1 MLRTTLI
8 SILSALILAASLA
21 GAAAAAPSPSTSPV
35 PAPVFVAELMTKIY
49 RGDDGSALYLRQ
61 QGNTVYGFGEH
72 PGKDYAYVLKGTVV
86 GDTISASWWDVPKGG
101 RTTKGTIQL
110 RWSQLGNRIVRS
122 SGGYLGPNA
131 FQAISPGSIPWPET
145 NRRAAG
151 FQATKQNDLD
161 GAFVGDDGSRHYFR
175 ESGDDVVGVL
185 ERGAQPEE
193 RPGWVTVVI
202 ATRKSATGF
211 GGSYVDVPKGL
222 ERKSGGWGAA
232 FVGAKRE
239 LIVEQTSVDRTR
251 SLAPEYTIDW
261 DGFAAE
267 IARNTCGTGSTCTRV
282 VGYAYAIA
290 HNGGILRSGAGGDR
304 RMSQD
309 GGRLPFTTN
318 TQAQT
323 ASTAKTINAAAI
335 IKALYDRGLTV
346 DTKVAPFLPSCWE
359 RGKDVATLTFRQIL
373 NHTSGLPKAG
383 SACNYGDGYKCLL
396 EMIEKGRI
404 ASRAATYNTHAYD
417 LLRFLVPMVVDR
429 NGTDGEFKLFKCKN
443 SSGILN
449 RKVSEKFVRYVFGEI
464 LDPVGADA
472 SFYPSGDF
480 SYNYDEDR
488 RTLKGDKPR
497 QDFFMRAGSGKL
509 TISVLD
515 YIRFLSALDRGLI
528 IPKGLVETM
537 KGPADGNRL
546 GFDSVWNGD
555 AGAYY
560 RKTGGCPQFPDTIGG
575 CKTLAMV
582 FPGDIQVYVATN
594 SENNDHGSGGL
605 TAIVANAFDNA
616 LK

>member
-8 SILSALILAASLA
+8 SILAALTLAASLA
-21 GAAAAAPSPSTSPV
+21 GAAAAAPAPSASPT
-35 PAPVFVAELMTKIY
+35 PVFVAELLTKIY
-49 RGDDGSALYLRQ
+49 RGDDGGALYLRQ
-61 QGNTVYGFGEH
+61 QGTTVFGFGEH
-72 PGKDYAYVLKGTVV
+72 PGKDYAYVLRGTLS
-86 GDTISASWWDVPKGG
+86 GDVISASWWDVPKGG
-101 RTTKGTIQL
+101 RATTGTIQL
-110 RWSQLGNRIVRS
+110 RWTQLGKRIDRI
-122 SGGYLGPNA
+122 SGGYLGPKA
-131 FQAISPGSIPWPET
+131 FQVISPSAVPWP
-145 NRRAAG
+145 NMRAAG

-161 GAFVGDDGSRHYFR
+161 GAFVGDDASRHYFR
-175 ESGDDVVGVL
+175 ELGGQVAGVA
-185 ERGAQPEE
+185 ERAAQPDE
-193 RPGWVTVVI
+193 RPGWVTVFVG
-202 ATRKSATGF
+202 TRTSPTGV
-211 GGSYVDVPKGL
+211 GGLYVDVPKGL
-222 ERKSGGWGAA
+222 EHESGGWGAA
-232 FVGAKRE
+232 FIGAKRE
-239 LIVEQTSVDRTR
+239 LLVEQTSVNRTR
-251 SLAPEYTIDW
+251 SLVPEYTIDW

-267 IARNTCGTGSTCTRV
+267 IERNTWGSGTRV

-290 HNGGILRSGAGGDR
+290 HNGAILRSGAGGDR
-304 RMSQD
+304 RTSQD
-309 GGRLPFTTN
+309 GGRLPFTTH

-346 DTKVAPFLPSCWE
+346 DTKVAPYLPSCWE

-383 SACNYGDGYKCLL
+383 SACNFGDGYKCLL
-396 EMIEKGRI
+396 DMIKQGRI
-404 ASRAATYNTHAYD
+404 ASKAAIYNTHAYD

-429 NGTDGEFKLFKCKN
+429 PGTMGEFELFKCKN
-443 SSGILN
+443 GNGILN

-480 SYNYDEDR
+480 SYNYDEDNR
-488 RTLKGDKPR
+488 QLKGDKPR
-497 QDFFMRAGSGKL
+497 LDFFMRAGSGKL

-528 IPKGLVETM
+528 IPKGLVEMM

-546 GFDSVWNGD
+546 GFDSVRNGA
-555 AGAYY
+555 AGAYH
-560 RKTGGCPQFPDTIGG
+560 RKTGGCPPFPGTTGG

-582 FPGDIQVYVATN
+582 FPGDTQVYVATN
-594 SENNDHGSGGL
+594 SDNNDHGTGGL
-605 TAIVANAFDNA
+605 TSIVANAFDNA

>member
-1 MLRTTLI
+1 MLRTALI
-8 SILSALILAASLA
+8 SILTALTLAAFLA
-21 GAAAAAPSPSTSPV
+21 GAAAASPTPSTSPV
-35 PAPVFVAELMTKIY
+35 PVPVFLVDLLTKIY
-49 RGDDGSALYLRQ
+49 RGEDGSALYLRQ
-61 QGNTVYGFGEH
+61 QGNAVYGFGEH
-72 PGKDYAYVLKGTVV
+72 PGKDYAYVLKGTVA
-86 GDTISASWWDVPKGG
+86 GDLISASWWDVPKGD

-110 RWSQLGNRIVRS
+110 RWSQLGNRIVRA
-122 SGGYLGPNA
+122 GGGDLDPDV
-131 FQAISPGSIPWPET
+131 FTAIPANGIPWP
-145 NRRAAG
+145 NRQAAG
-151 FQATKQNDLD
+151 FQATRQSDLD
-161 GAFVGDDGSRHYFR
+161 GAFVGDDASWHYFR
-175 ESGDDVVGVL
+175 EIGGDVVGVA
-185 ERGAQPEE
+185 ERAAQPEE
-193 RPGWVTVVI
+193 RPGWVTI
-202 ATRKSATGF
+202 FIGTRRSGTGF
-211 GGSYVDVPKGL
+211 GGTYVDVPKGL

-232 FVGAKRE
+232 FIGAKRE

-251 SLAPEYTIDW
+251 SLVPEYTIDW

-267 IARNTCGTGSTCTRV
+267 IERNTWGSGTRV

-290 HNGGILRSGAGGDR
+290 RHGAILRSGAGGDR
-304 RMSQD
+304 RTSQD

-346 DTKVAPFLPSCWE
+346 DTKVGPYLPSCWE
-359 RGKDVATLTFRQIL
+359 RGKDVASLTFRQIL

-383 SACNYGDGYKCLL
+383 SACNFGDGYKCLL
-396 EMIEKGRI
+396 DMIKQGRI
-404 ASRAATYNTHAYD
+404 ASKAAIYNTHAYD

-429 NGTDGEFKLFKCKN
+429 DGTMGEFELFKCKN
-443 SSGILN
+443 SNGILN

-480 SYNYDEDR
+480 SYNYDEDNR
-488 RTLKGDKPR
+488 QLKGDAPR
-497 QDFFMRAGSGKL
+497 EDFFMRAGSGKL

-528 IPKGLVETM
+528 IPKGLVEMM

-546 GFDSVWNGD
+546 GFDSVRNGA
-555 AGAYY
+555 AGAYH
-560 RKTGGCPQFPDTIGG
+560 RKTGGCPPFPGTTGG

-582 FPGDIQVYVATN
+582 FPGDTQVYVATN
-594 SENNDHGSGGL
+594 SDNNDHGTGGL

-616 LK
+616 LR